1 VKLITLP
8 EVPGSWLGVRLEAQM
23 VAGTAMWSV
32 TIRGR
37 GGVYVERT
45 WHTDEGVALAY
56 ACNQADSRHLP
67 LFDMRD
73 GGEAL

>member
-1 VKLITLP
+1 MKLITLP
-8 EVPGSWLGVRLEAQM
+8 EVPGSWLGVRVEAQH

-37 GGVYVERT
+37 GGAYVERT

-73 GGEAL
+73 GEAD

>member
-1 VKLITLP
+1 MKLLTLP
-8 EVPGSWLGVRLEAQM
+8 EIPGAWLGVRLQGHEI
-23 VAGTAMWSV
+23 AGRAMWAV

-37 GGVYVERT
+37 GGLSIDRT

-67 LFDMRD
+67 LFDLRD
-73 GGEAL
+73 GEAA